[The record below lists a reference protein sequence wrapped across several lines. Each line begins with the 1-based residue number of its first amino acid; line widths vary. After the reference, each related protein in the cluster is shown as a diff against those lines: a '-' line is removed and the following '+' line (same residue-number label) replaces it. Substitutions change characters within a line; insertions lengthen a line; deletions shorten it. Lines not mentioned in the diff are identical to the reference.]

1 MAASKVRFVETPGA
15 DKAGS
20 ERGFTL
26 IEMMITIM
34 LAAILMVIGVP
45 SFRDA
50 ALGSRLSNIAN
61 DLNASVQV
69 ARSEAIKRN
78 TQVTLCMTANG
89 TSCATTGSWE
99 QGWIVLAGTTVLE
112 YHQPSLVPT
121 GFKVLRTVG
130 TGSMVFQPIG
140 VGASAATF
148 KVCRLTPLG
157 SQERIV
163 TVSATGSASVT
174 TTETGSCS

>member
-1 MAASKVRFVETPGA
+1 MGLLEAPDA
-15 DKAGS
+15 DHGGH

-26 IEMMITIM
+26 IEMLITI
-34 LAAILMVIGVP
+34 LIGSILLVIGVP

-50 ALGSRLSNIAN
+50 ALGSSLSNIAN
-61 DLNASVQV
+61 DLNSSIQL

-78 TQVTLCMTANG
+78 TQVTLCMTADG
-89 TSCATTGSWE
+89 SSCALSGSWE
-99 QGWIVLAGTTVLE
+99 QGWIVLQSTTVLQ
-112 YHQPSLVPT
+112 YQQPSLIPT

-130 TGSMVFQPIG
+130 TGAMVFQPIG